1 MKTKLFIFI
10 TMIFTSLNAQN
21 DKARWNDLFSYSNVK
36 LLEEVNGVIYC
47 GTENG
52 IFLFNPKNPTN
63 DWIKLNKTNFLNNVG
78 VSAMAY
84 DKVSDS
90 FLVGYEN
97 GGLDLLKS
105 GESTMV
111 LDIKWNGFNG
121 VKKINHIL
129 INDGIAFISGA
140 FGIVSYD
147 LKDEEFKETTRT
159 NTAVVNDATI
169 LDNKIY
175 IATSNGIYSSD
186 LSDKKLNDPN
196 FSDRRIWNELLKITN
211 TDLLQENIQIEEFNN
226 IIYFTKNII
235 NYKYVNI
242 QGNENPVKVESSRK
256 SELYEKFNLIKTIN
270 DILITDLKS
279 SDKKLIITQNDQVTI
294 LGGESQSIIYQE
306 KDENGVLQN
315 LNMNFNSGIFINN
328 KLYGG
333 TTKFGLVDFSIKDKY
348 EVENPLGYAPDG
360 PYNNKSWS
368 VTTKNGKVWI
378 APGGIEAYYTNVL
391 NNRDGF
397 YYFDMKKWN
406 NFSSKEI
413 FDIKDILRIA
423 AHPDKDNNTFIVSS
437 FNKFGRDKNGRT
449 DLLEFDA
456 DLMPKKIINDQFP
469 SSRISGLA
477 YDKLGNLHI
486 GASYPDGKS
495 PDKDYQSVYYVVR
508 SKNGTWKSNNVD
520 KTSAIVALSPDF
532 SDTYTYYPS
541 GRNGGGVTVLN
552 KKHEI
557 VTTLTTS
564 NKLPVNNVLTV
575 ANDRLNNLWIGTE
588 QGLVVLYGADN
599 AISSNNIIAE
609 PIVIIQDGIPEA
621 LLTDVGIYSIKVDN
635 ANRKWIATNGAGV
648 YYVSES
654 GEETKLHFT
663 SKNSPLPS
671 DIVYDVSI
679 DETTGK
685 VFFATEKGV
694 VSYNGDVST
703 ETNNFN
709 DAIAYPNPY
718 RPEYTG
724 NITIKNLPNRAL
736 VKITDIVGNLLFEKK
751 ADGGVIEWN
760 TNNSKGKPVASGI
773 YLVLMTNA
781 DGTETKTLK
790 LAVVR

>member
-84 DKVSDS
+84 DKESDS

-97 GGLDLLKS
+97 GGLDLLRS

-111 LDIKWNGFNG
+111 LDIKWNGFSG
-121 VKKINHIL
+121 DKKVNHIL

-159 NTAVVNDATI
+159 NSAKIDDVTILNIVVNDATI
-169 LDNKIY
+169 LNNKLY
-175 IATSNGIYSSD
+175 IATSKGIFSSE
-186 LSDKKLNDPN
+186 LTSKKLNNPN
-196 FSDRRIWNELLKITN
+196 INLWTVQNLNQNVSNIELFEKEIYYSVENEL
-211 TDLLQENIQIEEFNN
+211 
-226 IIYFTKNII
+226 
-235 NYKYVNI
+235 
-242 QGNENPVKVESSRK
+242 
-256 SELYEKFNLIKTIN
+256 KTISGTPVSEAFN
-270 DILITDLKS
+270 FIEDLKLS
-279 SDKKLIITQNDQVTI
+279 NEKLIIIQNNQISV
-294 LGGESQSIIYQE
+294 LGSGDYSKSEI
-306 KDENGVLQN
+306 
-315 LNMNFNSGIFINN
+315 NFNTAISIDNIV
-328 KLYGG
+328 YGG
-333 TTKFGLVDFSIKDKY
+333 SVNHGIINLSNLEEFY
-348 EVENPLGYAPDG
+348 PDG
-360 PYNNKSWS
+360 PFNNKAWS

-378 APGGIEAYYTNVL
+378 APGGTEGYTAPIQNE
-391 NNRDGF
+391 DGF
-397 YYFDMKKWN
+397 SMYNGKKWN
-406 NFSSKEI
+406 HFSSECLGTAR
-413 FDIKDILRIA
+413 DITTVSVN
-423 AHPDKDNNTFIVSS
+423 PTNDKNFVIGSFNKVDNNTRLFE
-437 FNKFGRDKNGRT
+437 FNTDFSTNLSNCRDEYKLILNTEIPG
-449 DLLEFDA
+449 
-456 DLMPKKIINDQFP
+456 
-469 SSRISGLA
+469 SRISGVKFDA
-477 YDKLGNLHI
+477 LGDLYI
-486 GASYPDGKS
+486 GASFPSNFSQD
-495 PDKDYQSVYYVVR
+495 
-508 SKNGTWKSNNVD
+508 WKVTFYAKRTNNSWI
-520 KTSAIVALSPDF
+520 TYGPESGNESVALSPSVTD
-532 SDTYTYYPS
+532 SYVYYPVA
-541 GRNGGGVTVLN
+541 RNGGI
-552 KKHEI
+552 I
-557 VTTLTTS
+557 VFDKNLGKVQSINTS
-564 NKLPVNNVLTV
+564 NSKLPINNVLAI
-575 ANDRLNNLWIGTE
+575 ANDKTNNLWIGTG
-588 QGLVVLYGADN
+588 QGLVVLYSADD
-599 AISSNNIIAE
+599 SVKNNTVNVE

>member
-84 DKVSDS
+84 DKESDS

-97 GGLDLLKS
+97 GGLDLLRS

-121 VKKINHIL
+121 VKKINHIF

-169 LDNKIY
+169 NGRTLY
-175 IATSNGIYSSD
+175 IATYKGIYSSE
-186 LSDKKLNDPN
+186 LSDKNLNDPDFTN
-196 FSDRRIWNELLKITN
+196 RKIWKEEIVGQNVTNIELFEKEIYYSVENEL
-211 TDLLQENIQIEEFNN
+211 
-226 IIYFTKNII
+226 
-235 NYKYVNI
+235 
-242 QGNENPVKVESSRK
+242 
-256 SELYEKFNLIKTIN
+256 KTISGTPVSGAFN
-270 DILITDLKS
+270 FIEDLKLS
-279 SDKKLIITQNDQVTI
+279 KDQLIITQNNQISV
-294 LGGESQSIIYQE
+294 LGSGDYSKSEI
-306 KDENGVLQN
+306 
-315 LNMNFNSGIFINN
+315 NFNTAISIDNIV
-328 KLYGG
+328 YGG
-333 TTKFGLVDFSIKDKY
+333 SVNHGIINLSNLEEFY
-348 EVENPLGYAPDG
+348 PDG
-360 PYNNKSWS
+360 PFNNKAWS

-378 APGGIEAYYTNVL
+378 APGGTEGYIAPIQNE
-391 NNRDGF
+391 DGF
-397 YYFDMKKWN
+397 SMYNGKKWN
-406 NFSSKEI
+406 HFSSECLGTAR
-413 FDIKDILRIA
+413 DITTVSVN
-423 AHPDKDNNTFIVSS
+423 PTNDKNFVIGSFNKIDNNTRLFE
-437 FNKFGRDKNGRT
+437 FNTDFSTNLSNCRDEYKLILNTEIPG
-449 DLLEFDA
+449 
-456 DLMPKKIINDQFP
+456 
-469 SSRISGLA
+469 SRISGVKFDA
-477 YDKLGNLHI
+477 LGDLYI
-486 GASYPDGKS
+486 GASFPSNFSQD
-495 PDKDYQSVYYVVR
+495 
-508 SKNGTWKSNNVD
+508 WKVTFYAKRTNNSWI
-520 KTSAIVALSPDF
+520 TYGPESGNESVALSPSVTD
-532 SDTYTYYPS
+532 SYVYYPVA
-541 GRNGGGVTVLN
+541 RNGGI
-552 KKHEI
+552 I
-557 VTTLTTS
+557 VFDKNLGKVQSINTS
-564 NKLPVNNVLTV
+564 NSKLPINNVLAI
-575 ANDRLNNLWIGTE
+575 ANDKTNNLWIGTG
-588 QGLVVLYGADN
+588 QGLVVLYSADD
-599 AISSNNIIAE
+599 SVKNNTVNVE

>member
-21 DKARWNDLFSYSNVK
+21 DKARWNDHFSYSNVK

-121 VKKINHIL
+121 IKKINHIL

-140 FGIVSYD
+140 FGIVSYS
-147 LKDEEFKETTRT
+147 LKDEEFKETTRI
-159 NTAVVNDATI
+159 NSEVVNDARI
-169 LDNKIY
+169 KEDVLY
-175 IATSNGIYSSD
+175 IATDKGIYSSD
-186 LSDKKLNDPN
+186 LSDKKLNNPN
-196 FSDRRIWNELLKITN
+196 IKLWTTLVSGNVSNIELFNNEIYYSVNNEL
-211 TDLLQENIQIEEFNN
+211 
-226 IIYFTKNII
+226 
-235 NYKYVNI
+235 
-242 QGNENPVKVESSRK
+242 
-256 SELYEKFNLIKTIN
+256 KTISGTPVSGAFN
-270 DILITDLKS
+270 FIEDLKLS
-279 SDKKLIITQNDQVTI
+279 NEKLIITQNNQISV
-294 LGGESQSIIYQE
+294 LGSGDYSKSEI
-306 KDENGVLQN
+306 
-315 LNMNFNSGIFINN
+315 NFNTAISIDNIV
-328 KLYGG
+328 YGG
-333 TTKFGLVDFSIKDKY
+333 SVNHGIINLSNLEEFY
-348 EVENPLGYAPDG
+348 PDG
-360 PYNNKSWS
+360 PFNNKAWS

-378 APGGIEAYYTNVL
+378 APGGTESYSNVL
-391 NNRDGF
+391 ENSDGF
-397 YYFDMKKWN
+397 FYYDTKRWN
-406 NFSSKEI
+406 NFRSKEI

-437 FNKFGRDKNGRT
+437 FNKYGRDKNGRT

-456 DLMPKKIINDQFP
+456 DLIPKKIINNQFP

-495 PDKDYQSVYYVVR
+495 PDYNSAYYVER

-557 VTTLTTS
+557 VTTMTTT

-609 PIVIIQDGIPEA
+609 PIVIIQDGITEA

>member
-78 VSAMAY
+78 VSAMAH

-235 NYKYVNI
+235 NYKYINI

-279 SDKKLIITQNDQVTI
+279 SDKKLIITQNNQISV
-294 LGGESQSIIYQE
+294 LGSGDYSKSEI
-306 KDENGVLQN
+306 
-315 LNMNFNSGIFINN
+315 NFNTAISIDNIV
-328 KLYGG
+328 YGG
-333 TTKFGLVDFSIKDKY
+333 SVNHGIINLSNLEEFY
-348 EVENPLGYAPDG
+348 PDG
-360 PYNNKSWS
+360 PFNNKAWS

-378 APGGIEAYYTNVL
+378 APGGTEAYTNVL
-391 NNRDGF
+391 ENNDGF
-397 YYFDMKKWN
+397 FYYDTKRWN
-406 NFSSKEI
+406 NFRSKEI

-423 AHPDKDNNTFIVSS
+423 AHPDKENNSFIVSS
-437 FNKFGRDKNGRT
+437 FNKYGRDGNGRT

-456 DLMPKKIINDQFP
+456 DLKPKKIINNQFP

-495 PDKDYQSVYYVVR
+495 PDYNSAYYVER

-557 VTTLTTS
+557 VTTLTTT

-694 VSYNGDVST
+694 VSYNGDVSM

>member
-121 VKKINHIL
+121 VKKINHIF

-169 LDNKIY
+169 LNNKLY
-175 IATSNGIYSSD
+175 IATSKGIFSSE
-186 LSDKKLNDPN
+186 LTSKKLNNPN
-196 FSDRRIWNELLKITN
+196 INLWTVQNLNQNVSNIELFGSDIYYA
-211 TDLLQENIQIEEFNN
+211 EN
-226 IIYFTKNII
+226 
-235 NYKYVNI
+235 
-242 QGNENPVKVESSRK
+242 K
-256 SELYEKFNLIKTIN
+256 SLKTISGSSIPQLFN
-270 DILITDLKS
+270 FIEDIKAS
-279 SDKKLIITQNDQVTI
+279 NGKLIITQNDQVTI
-294 LGGESQSIIYQE
+294 LGGEPQSIIYQE

>member
-21 DKARWNDLFSYSNVK
+21 DKVRWNDLFSYNNVK

-52 IFLFNPKNPTN
+52 IFLFNSKNPTS

-78 VSAMAY
+78 VSAMVY
-84 DKVSDS
+84 DKDSDS

-97 GGLDLLKS
+97 GGLDLLRS

-121 VKKINHIL
+121 DKKVNHIL
-129 INDGIAFISGA
+129 INEGIAFISGA

-169 LDNKIY
+169 LDNKLY
-175 IATSNGIYSSD
+175 IATSNGIYSSE
-186 LSDKKLNDPN
+186 LTSKKLNNPN
-196 FSDRRIWNELLKITN
+196 INSWTQPTSNQNISNIELFGSDIYYA
-211 TDLLQENIQIEEFNN
+211 ENN
-226 IIYFTKNII
+226 
-235 NYKYVNI
+235 
-242 QGNENPVKVESSRK
+242 S
-256 SELYEKFNLIKTIN
+256 LKTISGSSIPQTFN
-270 DILITDLKS
+270 FIEDIKAS
-279 SDKKLIITQNDQVTI
+279 NGKLIITQNNQISILNGTSYSKIDEDGNTI
-294 LGGESQSIIYQE
+294 
-306 KDENGVLQN
+306 
-315 LNMNFNSGIFINN
+315 NFNTGVFISDQYFGGSINHGIVNLIDNN
-328 KLYGG
+328 EY
-333 TTKFGLVDFSIKDKY
+333 Y
-348 EVENPLGYAPDG
+348 PDG
-360 PYNNKSWS
+360 PFNNKSWS
-368 VTTKNGKVWI
+368 ITTKNGKIWI
-378 APGGIEAYYTNVL
+378 APGGMKRYNEPL
-391 NNRDGF
+391 NNSDGF
-397 YYFDMKKWN
+397 SYFNKKEWIY
-406 NFSSKEI
+406 FSSNKLEGAKDFVRI
-413 FDIKDILRIA
+413 SLDPTNENHFLAASYNEGTATKKIGVFEFELNPDSTIKKLIHIKDPIPWLYRVA
-423 AHPDKDNNTFIVSS
+423 GATFDNEGTLYISQS
-437 FNKFGRDKNGRT
+437 FVEGDATGRENHLVVRKNGSWKVNKR
-449 DLLEFDA
+449 
-456 DLMPKKIINDQFP
+456 IN
-469 SSRISGLA
+469 
-477 YDKLGNLHI
+477 
-486 GASYPDGKS
+486 
-495 PDKDYQSVYYVVR
+495 QSV
-508 SKNGTWKSNNVD
+508 SQ
-520 KTSAIVALSPDF
+520 ALSPIIDNKYIYIPQAR
-532 SDTYTYYPS
+532 S
-541 GRNGGGVTVLN
+541 GGVAVLR
-552 KKHEI
+552 KETYEFLGSI
-557 VTTLTTS
+557 LRREEQTLPS
-564 NKLPVNNVLTV
+564 NAVWSAALDKTG
-575 ANDRLNNLWIGTE
+575 NLWIGTD
-588 QGLVVLYGADN
+588 QGLAVTNGIENAVDN
-599 AISSNNIIAE
+599 SNFSAE

-621 LLTDVGIYSIKVDN
+621 LLTDVGIYAIKVDN

-648 YYVSES
+648 YYVSEN

-703 ETNNFN
+703 EAN
-709 DAIAYPNPY
+709 DFSNAIAYPNPY
-718 RPEYTG
+718 RPEYKG

-736 VKITDIVGNLLFEKK
+736 VKITDIVGNLVFEKK

-760 TNNSKGKPVASGI
+760 TNNAKGKPVASGI

>member
-84 DKVSDS
+84 DKESDS

-97 GGLDLLKS
+97 GGLDLLRS

-121 VKKINHIL
+121 VKKINHIF

-159 NTAVVNDATI
+159 NSAKIDDVTILNIVVNDATI
-169 LDNKIY
+169 LNNKLY
-175 IATSNGIYSSD
+175 IATSKGIFSSE
-186 LSDKKLNDPN
+186 LTSKKLNNPN
-196 FSDRRIWNELLKITN
+196 INLWTVQNLNQNVSNIELFEKEIYYSVENEL
-211 TDLLQENIQIEEFNN
+211 
-226 IIYFTKNII
+226 
-235 NYKYVNI
+235 
-242 QGNENPVKVESSRK
+242 
-256 SELYEKFNLIKTIN
+256 KTISGTPVSEAFN
-270 DILITDLKS
+270 FIEDLKLS
-279 SDKKLIITQNDQVTI
+279 NEKLIITQNNQISV
-294 LGGESQSIIYQE
+294 LGSGDYSKSEI
-306 KDENGVLQN
+306 
-315 LNMNFNSGIFINN
+315 NFNTAISIDNIV
-328 KLYGG
+328 YGG
-333 TTKFGLVDFSIKDKY
+333 SVNHGIINLSNLEEFY
-348 EVENPLGYAPDG
+348 PDG
-360 PYNNKSWS
+360 PFNNKAWS

-378 APGGIEAYYTNVL
+378 APGGTEAYTNVL
-391 NNRDGF
+391 ENNDGF
-397 YYFDMKKWN
+397 FYYDTKRWN
-406 NFSSKEI
+406 NFRSKEI

-423 AHPDKDNNTFIVSS
+423 AHPDKENNSFIVSS
-437 FNKFGRDKNGRT
+437 FNKYGRDGNGRT

-456 DLMPKKIINDQFP
+456 DLKPKKIINNQFP

-495 PDKDYQSVYYVVR
+495 PDYNSAYYVER

-557 VTTLTTS
+557 VTTLTTT

-599 AISSNNIIAE
+599 AVSSNNIIAE

>member
-1 MKTKLFIFI
+1 MKTKLFIYI

-21 DKARWNDLFSYSNVK
+21 DKVRWNDLFSYNNVK

-52 IFLFNPKNPTN
+52 IFLFNPQNPTN

-121 VKKINHIL
+121 DKKVNHIY
-129 INDGIAFISGA
+129 ISQDGIAFISGA
-140 FGIVSYD
+140 FGIVSFD
-147 LKDEEFKETTRT
+147 LKEEEFKETTRT

-169 LDNKIY
+169 NGTTLY
-175 IATSNGIYSSD
+175 IATDKGIYSSE
-186 LSDKKLNDPN
+186 LSDKKLNNPDFTTWGSPIVTGDISN
-196 FSDRRIWNELLKITN
+196 IEL
-211 TDLLQENIQIEEFNN
+211 FNN
-226 IIYFTKNII
+226 DIFYA
-235 NYKYVNI
+235 
-242 QGNENPVKVESSRK
+242 ENNNLRSLNGFSQ
-256 SELYEKFNLIKTIN
+256 SFNLIE
-270 DILITDLKS
+270 DLKLS
-279 SDKKLIITQNDQVTI
+279 NEKLIITQSDQI
-294 LGGESQSIIYQE
+294 S
-306 KDENGVLQN
+306 DFNGQN
-315 LNMNFNSGIFINN
+315 YTKTDQDGNVINFNTAISIGDEV
-328 KLYGG
+328 YGG
-333 TTKFGLVDFSIKDKY
+333 SVNHGIINLSNLKEFY
-348 EVENPLGYAPDG
+348 PDG
-360 PYNNKSWS
+360 PFNNKSWS

-378 APGGIEAYYTNVL
+378 APGGTEAYTNVL

-413 FDIKDILRIA
+413 FDIRDILRIA
-423 AHPDKDNNTFIVSS
+423 AHPDKENNSFIVSS
-437 FNKFGRDKNGRT
+437 FNKYGRDGNGRT

-456 DLMPKKIINDQFP
+456 DLKPKKIINNQFP

-495 PDKDYQSVYYVVR
+495 PDYNSAYYVER
-508 SKNGTWKSNNVD
+508 SKNGSWKSNNVD

-599 AISSNNIIAE
+599 AVSSNNIIAE

-621 LLTDVGIYSIKVDN
+621 LLTDIGIYAIKVDN
-635 ANRKWIATNGAGV
+635 ANNKWIATNGAGV

-654 GEETKLHFT
+654 GEESKLHFT

>member
-21 DKARWNDLFSYSNVK
+21 DKVRWADLFSYNNVK

-52 IFLFNPKNPTN
+52 IFLFNPQNPTS

-84 DKVSDS
+84 DKDSDS

-111 LDIKWNGFNG
+111 LDIKWNGFSG
-121 VKKINHIL
+121 DKKVNHIF

-147 LKDEEFKETTRT
+147 LKEEEFKETTRT
-159 NTAVVNDATI
+159 NTAVVNDAAI
-169 LDNKIY
+169 LNNKLY
-175 IATSNGIYSSD
+175 IATSNGIYSSE
-186 LSDKKLNDPN
+186 LTSKKLNNPN
-196 FSDRRIWNELLKITN
+196 INSWIQPTFNQNVTNIELFENQIYYSINNELKTLNGSSVGSYN
-211 TDLLQENIQIEEFNN
+211 T
-226 IIYFTKNII
+226 
-235 NYKYVNI
+235 
-242 QGNENPVKVESSRK
+242 
-256 SELYEKFNLIKTIN
+256 
-270 DILITDLKS
+270 ILNLKS
-279 SDKKLIITQNDQVTI
+279 SNGQLIVTQNNQVSI
-294 LGGESQSIIYQE
+294 LNGLDYPII
-306 KDENGVLQN
+306 DEDGNEI
-315 LNMNFNSGIFINN
+315 NFNSGIFINN
-328 KLYGG
+328 IYFGG
-333 TTKFGLVDFSIKDKY
+333 SVNHGIINLSNHKEY
-348 EVENPLGYAPDG
+348 YPDG
-360 PYNNKSWS
+360 PFTNKAWS

-378 APGGIEAYYTNVL
+378 APGGTESYSNVL
-391 NNRDGF
+391 ENNDGF
-397 YYFDMKKWN
+397 FYYDTKKWN
-406 NFSSKEI
+406 NFRSKDI
-413 FDIKDILRIA
+413 FDIRDVLRIA
-423 AHPDKDNNTFIVSS
+423 PHPDKDKNTFIVSS
-437 FNKFGRDKNGRT
+437 FNKYGRDKNGRT
-449 DLLEFDA
+449 DLLEFDV
-456 DLMPKKIINDQFP
+456 DLIPKKIINDQFP

-495 PDKDYQSVYYVVR
+495 PDYQSVYYVER
-508 SKNGTWKSNNVD
+508 NANGTWKSYDVD
-520 KTSAIVALSPDF
+520 KTSPIVALSPDF
-532 SDTYTYYPS
+532 SDVYTYYAS
-541 GRNGGGVTVLN
+541 GRQGGGVTVLD
-552 KKHEI
+552 KKYEI
-557 VTTLTTS
+557 VTTMTTS
-564 NKLPVNNVLTV
+564 NKLPINNVLTV
-575 ANDRLNNLWIGTE
+575 ANDKSNNLWIGTE

-599 AISSNNIIAE
+599 AVSSNNIVAE

-621 LLTDVGIYSIKVDN
+621 LLTDVGIYAIKVDN
-635 ANRKWIATNGAGV
+635 ANNKWIATNGAGV
-648 YYVSES
+648 YYVSDS
-654 GEETKLHFT
+654 GESTKLHFT

-679 DETTGK
+679 DESTAK

-703 ETNNFN
+703 EANNFN
-709 DAIAYPNPY
+709 NAIAYPNPY
-718 RPEYTG
+718 RPEYKG
-724 NITIKNLPNRAL
+724 NVTIKNLPNRAL

-751 ADGGVIEWN
+751 AEGGIVEWN
-760 TNNSKGKPVASGI
+760 TNNVKGKPVASGI

-790 LAVVR
+790 IAVVR

>member
-21 DKARWNDLFSYSNVK
+21 DKVRWNDLFSYNNVK

-52 IFLFNPKNPTN
+52 IFLFNPQNPTS

-84 DKVSDS
+84 DKESDS

-97 GGLDLLKS
+97 GGLDLLRS

-111 LDIKWNGFNG
+111 LDIKWNGFSGN
-121 VKKINHIL
+121 KKVNHIL
-129 INDGIAFISGA
+129 IHEGIAFISGA

-159 NTAVVNDATI
+159 NSTIVNDATI
-169 LDNKIY
+169 FGNKLY
-175 IATSNGIYSSD
+175 IATDKGIYSSE
-186 LSDKKLNDPN
+186 LTTKKLNNPN
-196 FSDRRIWNELLKITN
+196 FISWGNPIVSGNISNIEL
-211 TDLLQENIQIEEFNN
+211 FNDD
-226 IIYFTKNII
+226 IYFSEN
-235 NYKYVNI
+235 NYLRSLNGFS
-242 QGNENPVKVESSRK
+242 QP
-256 SELYEKFNLIKTIN
+256 FNLIE
-270 DILITDLKS
+270 DLKS
-279 SDKKLIITQNDQVTI
+279 SNEQLIITQNDQVSI
-294 LGGESQSIIYQE
+294 LDGEPQSIIYQE